1 MLELKRS
8 TIAIYH
14 FFRSALNRPYVYL
27 RTVFKRLS
35 SLCAVAMN
43 RLLLTEAELI
53 GCAFQDLL
61 AMRLSGG
68 SVLGSLA

>member
-1 MLELKRS
+1 M
-8 TIAIYH
+8 I
-14 FFRSALNRPYVYL
+14 
-27 RTVFKRLS
+27 FKQLS

-53 GCAFQDLL
+53 GCAFRDLL